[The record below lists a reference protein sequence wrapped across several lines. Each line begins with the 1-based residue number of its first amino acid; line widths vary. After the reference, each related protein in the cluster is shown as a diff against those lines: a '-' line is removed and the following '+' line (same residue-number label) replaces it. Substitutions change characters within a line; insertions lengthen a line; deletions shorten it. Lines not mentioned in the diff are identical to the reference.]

1 MTKRKYLLLSVTFL
15 LFTLSFCTQI
25 NNSKIVEYVD
35 DNDYNK
41 VEKWL
46 KNGGNPNIILPDN
59 STLLYIATG
68 PHGGIEVTKI
78 LIEAGAD
85 VNKGHFDY
93 TPLMNAASWTNYLM
107 VEYLLDHKA
116 NPNLKNISGKT
127 ALQVIGYCNNCPSEV
142 KTRSLLEKV
151 TLK

>member
-1 MTKRKYLLLSVTFL
+1 MTKRKYLLISVTFL
-15 LFTLSFCTQI
+15 LFILSFCTQI
-25 NNSKIVEYVD
+25 DNSKIVEYVEN
-35 DNDYNK
+35 NDYIK

-46 KNGGNPNIILPDN
+46 NIGGNPNIILPDN

-68 PHGGIEVTKI
+68 PRGGMEVTKI

-85 VNKGHFDY
+85 VNKGQSDY
-93 TPLMNAASWTNYLM
+93 TPLMNAASWTNYLI
-107 VEYLLDHKA
+107 VEYLLDNKA
-116 NPNLKNISGKT
+116 NPNLKNKSGKT
-127 ALQVIGYCNNCPSEV
+127 ALQVIGYCKSCPSEV